1 MRFFYKLQPFENM
14 RLRIRRVNINRKIR
28 RLGKHLNHL
37 QLLYIRIQQLKASF
51 CCAKTS
57 LLRGTTAI
65 RGGADTFVFLSHEI
79 LGKFRALLFQKKGNR
94 TRQIKQ
100 ERRTSEAVRPFEPR
114 RGSTLVEWPHLFCGE
129 YQYKRLVR
137 FPCALFLL
145 QIFHAVEGDGGDDD
159 KAFKHEL

>member
-79 LGKFRALLFQKKGNR
+79 LGKFRAFLFQEKGNR
-94 TRQIKQ
+94 IRQIDQ
-100 ERRTSEAVRPFEPR
+100 MRRIM
-114 RGSTLVEWPHLFCGE
+114 
-129 YQYKRLVR
+129 RL
-137 FPCALFLL
+137 
-145 QIFHAVEGDGGDDD
+145 
-159 KAFKHEL
+159 

>member
-1 MRFFYKLQPFENM
+1 MPLPFKKPIKKSFKKIIIVKITFSAKTSLLRGTTAILLRKIFKIFRN
-14 RLRIRRVNINRKIR
+14 LFPKPNKRIRRVNINRKIR

-100 ERRTSEAVRPFEPR
+100 ERRIM
-114 RGSTLVEWPHLFCGE
+114 
-129 YQYKRLVR
+129 RL
-137 FPCALFLL
+137 
-145 QIFHAVEGDGGDDD
+145 
-159 KAFKHEL
+159 

>member
-14 RLRIRRVNINRKIR
+14 RLRIRRVNINHKIR

-100 ERRTSEAVRPFEPR
+100 ERRTSEAVRPFEPQLELPR
-114 RGSTLVEWPHLFCGE
+114 MAGVVAETGFWKKP
-129 YQYKRLVR
+129 
-137 FPCALFLL
+137 
-145 QIFHAVEGDGGDDD
+145 AV
-159 KAFKHEL
+159 KELTRMSIP

>member
-65 RGGADTFVFLSHEI
+65 RGGADTFV
-79 LGKFRALLFQKKGNR
+79 RCALL
-94 TRQIKQ
+94 
-100 ERRTSEAVRPFEPR
+100 
-114 RGSTLVEWPHLFCGE
+114 
-129 YQYKRLVR
+129 
-137 FPCALFLL
+137 LL
-145 QIFHAVEGDGGDDD
+145 QIFHAVEGDGGNDD
-159 KAFKHEL
+159 KSFKHEL